1 MDSLLLEVVQ
11 SVDDFD
17 LRPTQSV
24 QLGDTE
30 EVSFTEHR
38 ETGTE
43 LVSLVQVRGAA
54 DLLKEDLFAS
64 ICFEVFHLRIGGL
77 MGGGAPCVSD
87 FPSHRSERVCVS
99 ERIAEK
105 QPNALSERILGLF
118 SWSELLFAPV
128 GATQGFPNTQ
138 IFRFRP

>member
-30 EVSFTEHR
+30 EVSFAEHR
-38 ETGTE
+38 ETGTK
-43 LVSLVQVRGAA
+43 LVSLVQGRGAA

-87 FPSHRSERVCVS
+87 FPSHLFGKGHCFQS
-99 ERIAEK
+99 IATEH
-105 QPNALSERILGLF
+105 PF
-118 SWSELLFAPV
+118 
-128 GATQGFPNTQ
+128 
-138 IFRFRP
+138 

>member
-43 LVSLVQVRGAA
+43 LVSLVQGRGAA

-87 FPSHRSERVCVS
+87 LASHVAERTSFLKHSIRTPFRTLFGRENPVLSVVRFRQRNSRVS
-99 ERIAEK
+99 E
-105 QPNALSERILGLF
+105 S
-118 SWSELLFAPV
+118 
-128 GATQGFPNTQ
+128 
-138 IFRFRP
+138 